1 MQSIKRTQL
10 LRWLPIGIIA
20 CSALA
25 YAAPRGVRIV
35 PGAQTPNVPDS
46 IPAPF
51 VGNAVSSGREA
62 LMLRRMWG
70 LEDIHVRSTASGALI
85 RFSYRVADPVR
96 AKVINDKKSHPYL
109 IVRKSGD
116 KLEVPVTE
124 KVGQLRQ
131 TAAPEGGREYW
142 MVFTNVARKVV
153 PGDHV
158 DIVIGSFHARELVVE
173 SAGSV
178 ARNPPTAFQNRSQP

>member
-1 MQSIKRTQL
+1 MRSVKLVQL
-10 LRWLPIGIIA
+10 CRWLPLSIIA

-25 YAAPRGVRIV
+25 YAVPRGAANQLSV
-35 PGAQTPNVPDS
+35 QTPVAPDS
-46 IPAPF
+46 TPVPL

-109 IVRKSGD
+109 IVRNTGD
-116 KLEVPVTE
+116 RLEVPVTE

-142 MVFTNVARKVV
+142 MVFTNVARKVA

-173 SAGSV
+173 SAGPV
-178 ARNPPTAFQNRSQP
+178 PRRPPTAFQNRPQS